1 MIPRRGMQPIRG
13 RVLLA
18 VLTLAGLAAAP
29 LGCGRSDNSDK
40 DLSEIRDTQ
49 RKILSRLADLE
60 KKIDRIASRPGSPQ
74 RAMGPDPARTYNLPV
89 EGSPVKGPADAPIT
103 IVEFADYQCPFC
115 ARSEEL
121 IDQALAAY
129 PKQARF
135 TYKHFPLTSNHPQ
148 ALPAA
153 LAAVAA
159 QKQGKFWEMHE
170 ILFANQQA
178 LSNEQIEQY
187 ARKIGLDMARFKKD
201 LDSEEVKAQVEADRR
216 LARRAGVRGTPT
228 VFVNGRLLQNR
239 TLDGFRTLIDPMLS
253 ETPAP
258 AAGQETTPRPRRDG

>member
-1 MIPRRGMQPIRG
+1 MQPIRG

-115 ARSEEL
+115 ARSEAL
-121 IDQALAAY
+121 VDQALAAY

-170 ILFANQQA
+170 ILFANQRA
-178 LSNEQIEQY
+178 LQPEKLKEY
-187 ARKIGLDMARFKKD
+187 ATQLGLDTAKF
-201 LDSEEVKAQVEADRR
+201 EADMASAETKSVVQDDMR
-216 LARRAGVRGTPT
+216 LSQSAGVRGTPT
-228 VFVNGRLLQNR
+228 IFVNGKLLQNR
-239 TLDGFRTLIDPMLS
+239 TLEGFKETVDTLLK
-253 ETPAP
+253 AK
-258 AAGQETTPRPRRDG
+258 G

>member
-1 MIPRRGMQPIRG
+1 M
-13 RVLLA
+13 LLA
-18 VLTLAGLAAAP
+18 VLTLASLAVAL
-29 LGCGRSDNSDK
+29 LGCGRSDRSDK

-103 IVEFADYQCPFC
+103 IVEFSDYQCPFC
-115 ARSEEL
+115 ARSEGL

-201 LDSEEVKAQVEADRR
+201 IDSEEVKAQVEDDRQPRAPRRRARHADRLR
-216 LARRAGVRGTPT
+216 QRPSPAEPHARR
-228 VFVNGRLLQNR
+228 F
-239 TLDGFRTLIDPMLS
+239 
-253 ETPAP
+253 P
-258 AAGQETTPRPRRDG
+258 AAHRSRCCRGPQRRPRPRKRPRGPAGTDEAGKSTA